1 MARRLIWSPTIA
13 ILFITNLITIA
24 ILISNEVA
32 RNAIVDQLSA
42 ATLLESQKAEHRFKE
57 DPYFPN
63 PPAPNYVTRTRVFH
77 KVKTSS
83 ATITATETATVTAT
97 VMATQTVTVTKAVAD
112 GLPGFCDECGPEDHI
127 CKKYG
132 QHNLERSRAYEG
144 PNTRLRRVL
153 QKAADG
159 HPINIGILGGS
170 VTAGHGVL
178 HPEYWTDIF
187 FNWWNTTFPH
197 EKNVFVNGAVPATTT
212 EYYSVC
218 ALEHI
223 DKEVDLVIIEMAIN
237 DQRVEVFAQSYEW
250 LVRMLMDLPNKPA
263 VVSAQVI
270 ALAFDTITMGGDL
283 HTGVNEYY
291 DIPTVSLRNVVLYHV
306 LENAHLDRDMFHRL
320 PPFQEDS
327 QEDLR
332 HMNRVGHKMLAE
344 LLIAY
349 MQRQICAQSRLKAN
363 PSVLEYQSPGN
374 TIPGPEELGVM
385 PRLRMFRK
393 YVRDEREHSVK
404 TSCFSTRSKK
414 HPLKPI
420 RQEGWSEWAWKEKSY
435 LIAKEPGA
443 RATFVIDVGPMGLI
457 KITYL
462 KSKTFGLGNVK
473 CWVDNN
479 ESSAR
484 VIEGWWNEDGLNMSR
499 DAEVAGGV
507 PAGSHEVT
515 CEVLQETR
523 DPGGGHEF
531 RLISLTRFPGSVIR
545 HLTMWGNT
553 YSMVTSPGTGYPPQS
568 GTAGLRGAQKHK
580 RPGFRCF
587 LTHSLPTS
595 LSSVALSSML
605 RSPRI
610 SFVITSLTAL
620 YAAIITLFFLGGWVQ
635 DGWFNRLFLPIR
647 DTNISSFPS
656 QEQHLVSIK
665 PGCIPVTVT
674 ATKTIT
680 SFQTVTPSFPGPAYC
695 DECGKEDLMCKEY
708 GRHNLQR
715 SRGFEGTNSRLKRV
729 LRKAASG
736 EPINI
741 GVIGGSVTHGHAVV
755 HPELWTD
762 IFFEW
767 WNQTYPHEKN
777 VFVNGAVPA
786 TGTEYFSVCALEHID
801 ENVDLVII
809 EMAINDLRN
818 EAAAMTYEWLLRFL
832 LQLPNKPAIISA
844 HVFSIHFEYLAT
856 GGDYHLPV
864 SQYYDIPV
872 VNLRHVLLNNVLE
885 HENLVHEIFHAKDP
899 YPAEAPDDTR
909 HQMNRVGHKMMADLL
924 IAYTQRVVC
933 QMASEDARPIEP
945 FSSDNGLLPTLDTM
959 EQVPRLRL
967 FQHYEPD
974 TRVQQVRSTCMS
986 TRAKNSPFKPS
997 SAIGW
1002 FEWAWKE
1009 KKYFLAR
1016 EPGATVTFDIHVGP
1030 MGVVKL
1036 EYLRSK
1042 TFGLGFIRCWIGEDN
1057 GGGVEIDGYWEED
1070 LNIARSSD
1078 IVYGHTSGPAKVTC
1092 KLLDKTN
1099 DPLGRHEFR
1108 IIALTSY

>member
-1 MARRLIWSPTIA
+1 MNVAQK
-13 ILFITNLITIA
+13 IT
-24 ILISNEVA
+24 
-32 RNAIVDQLSA
+32 
-42 ATLLESQKAEHRFKE
+42 
-57 DPYFPN
+57 
-63 PPAPNYVTRTRVFH
+63 YV
-77 KVKTSS
+77 KN
-83 ATITATETATVTAT
+83 
-97 VMATQTVTVTKAVAD
+97 M
-112 GLPGFCDECGPEDHI
+112 
-127 CKKYG
+127 
-132 QHNLERSRAYEG
+132 G

-187 FNWWNTTFPH
+187 FNWH

-283 HTGVNEYY
+283 HTGE
-291 DIPTVSLRNVVLYHV
+291 PEL
-306 LENAHLDRDMFHRL
+306 
-320 PPFQEDS
+320 EDS

-332 HMNRVGHKMLAE
+332 HVRAVLKCCAHTLNYRVNLQMNRVGHKMLAE

-385 PRLRMFRK
+385 PRVRHVLRMFRK

-484 VIEGWWNEDGLNMSR
+484 VIEGWWNEDGL

-531 RLISLTRFPGSVIR
+531 RLISLTSRI
-545 HLTMWGNT
+545 
-553 YSMVTSPGTGYPPQS
+553 
-568 GTAGLRGAQKHK
+568 AGLRGTQKHK

-656 QEQHLVSIK
+656 QEQHPVSIK

-708 GRHNLQR
+708 GQHNLQR

-741 GVIGGSVTHGHAVV
+741 GVIGGSVTHGHSGMRARG
-755 HPELWTD
+755 LSL
-762 IFFEW
+762 
-767 WNQTYPHEKN
+767 NSSARHEKN

-856 GGDYHLPV
+856 GGDYHLRKLFRYLDRTPLMLRNARIYIAV

-909 HQMNRVGHKMMADLL
+909 HVQQMNRVGHKMMADLL

-1016 EPGATVTFDIHVGP
+1016 EPGAIVTFDIHVGP

-1070 LNIARSSD
+1070 LSSD

>member
-332 HMNRVGHKMLAE
+332 HMNR
-344 LLIAY
+344 
-349 MQRQICAQSRLKAN
+349 RQICAQSRLKAN

-531 RLISLTRFPGSVIR
+531 RLISLTR
-545 HLTMWGNT
+545 
-553 YSMVTSPGTGYPPQS
+553 
-568 GTAGLRGAQKHK
+568 
-580 RPGFRCF
+580 
-587 LTHSLPTS
+587 
-595 LSSVALSSML
+595 
-605 RSPRI
+605 
-610 SFVITSLTAL
+610 
-620 YAAIITLFFLGGWVQ
+620 
-635 DGWFNRLFLPIR
+635 

-656 QEQHLVSIK
+656 QEQHPVSIK

-708 GRHNLQR
+708 GQHNLQR

-885 HENLVHEIFHAKDP
+885 HENLVHEIFHARDP

-909 HQMNRVGHKMMADLL
+909 HMNRVGHKMMADLL

-1016 EPGATVTFDIHVGP
+1016 EPGAIVTFDIHVGP